1 MRKYK
6 RQVGDPR
13 RDYGKEWK
21 QWRLE
26 HKMTQGEVA
35 QASGLSAGT
44 IYAIEAGYKRPQ
56 LRSRLKF
63 KAMVERYE
71 EESQWQQQ
79 SKSLNL

>member
-1 MRKYK
+1 MKTYK
-6 RQVGDPR
+6 RKVGDPR

-26 HKMTQGEVA
+26 HKMTQCEVA
-35 QASGLSAGT
+35 QACGLAHNT
-44 IYAIEAGYKRPQ
+44 IHVIETGKNRPQ

-71 EESQWQQQ
+71 KESQWQQQ
-79 SKSLNL
+79 SKSLSL